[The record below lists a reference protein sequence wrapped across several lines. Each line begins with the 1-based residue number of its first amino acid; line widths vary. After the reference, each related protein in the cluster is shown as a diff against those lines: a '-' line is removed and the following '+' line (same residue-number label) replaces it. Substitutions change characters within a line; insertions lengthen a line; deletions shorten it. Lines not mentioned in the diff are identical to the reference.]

1 MIILHKKKIQGFSL
15 DRKNAYWLAEACE
28 KEGLS
33 QSQVVNRA
41 IKKMRES
48 GILW

>member
-1 MIILHKKKIQGFSL
+1 MTKKKIQGFSL
-15 DRKNAYWLAEACE
+15 DRRNAYWLAETCA